1 MSGTIEHGERDAV
14 IVDTVRT
21 PFGKGRPTGAL
32 AGVHPVDLLAHPL
45 RALVERNGFD
55 PVEVDDVLVGCVNQ
69 ASDQALNV
77 GRNAVLAAGYP
88 ERVPAT
94 TIDRQCGSSQQAV
107 HFAAQGVLAGSYDL
121 VVAGGVESMSRVP
134 MGTASRGSSGFGE
147 GIAARYPE
155 GLVPQGISAEL
166 IAARW
171 DLSRDDLDRFALRS
185 QQLAAA
191 ARDAGRFESEVAPIK
206 VSGADGGLVTV
217 ERDEGIRETSLEAL
231 ANLKPAF
238 YSEAMAERFPQI
250 GWSTTAGNSS
260 QLTDGAS
267 AVLIASGQR
276 ARQLGLRPRARIR
289 HMVVEGDDPIF
300 MLTGVIPAT
309 AKLLR
314 RSGMTI
320 ADVDYFEINEAFA
333 SVVLAWL
340 AEVGADLDRVN
351 VRGGAIA
358 LGHPL
363 GASGTRLLGSLVNT
377 LEDRDGTIGVQLMC
391 EGGGMANATLIER
404 IDH

>member
-1 MSGTIEHGERDAV
+1 MSDTIGSREAV

-21 PFGKGRPTGAL
+21 PFGKGKSSGAL

-45 RALVERNGFD
+45 RVLVERNGVD
-55 PVEVDDVLVGCVNQ
+55 PVLLDDVLVGCVNQ
-69 ASDQALNV
+69 AAGQSLNV
-77 GRNAVLAAGYP
+77 GRNSVLAAGFP

-107 HFAAQGVLAGSYDL
+107 HFAAQGILAGSYDL

-134 MGTASRGSSGFGE
+134 MGTASRGASGLGE
-147 GIAARYPE
+147 GIAERYPD
-155 GLVPQGISAEL
+155 GLVPQGISSEL

-171 DLSRDDLDRFALRS
+171 HLSRQDVDRFALRS
-185 QQLAAA
+185 QELAAE
-191 ARDAGRFESEVAPIK
+191 ARANGRLDAEIAPIK
-206 VSGADGGLVTV
+206 VAGPDGALVTV
-217 ERDEGIRETSLEAL
+217 EADEGIRSTSLEAL
-231 ANLKPAF
+231 GSLKPAF
-238 YSEAMAERFPQI
+238 YSEAMARRFPDI
-250 GWSTTAGNSS
+250 GWTTTAGNSS

-276 ARQLGLRPRARIR
+276 AQELGLTPRARIR
-289 HMVVEGDDPIF
+289 HMVVEGDDPIY

-314 RSGMTI
+314 RSGLTI
-320 ADVDYFEINEAFA
+320 ADVDYFEVNEAFA
-333 SVVLAWL
+333 AVVLAWM
-340 AEVGADLDRVN
+340 AEVGADPERVN

-363 GASGTRLLGSLVNT
+363 GASGTRLLGSLVGT
-377 LEDRDGTIGVQLMC
+377 LEDRDARVGVQLMC

-404 IDH
+404 IDS